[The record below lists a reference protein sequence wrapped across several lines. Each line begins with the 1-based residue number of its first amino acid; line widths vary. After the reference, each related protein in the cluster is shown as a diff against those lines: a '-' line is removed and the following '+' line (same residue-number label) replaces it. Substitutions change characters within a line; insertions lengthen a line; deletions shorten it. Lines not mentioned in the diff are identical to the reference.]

1 MNIDGNTRLVGI
13 LANPI
18 GHVRTPQLFNAS
30 AARQGLNATC
40 IPCHVMDADLDAF
53 IAGIPAM
60 SNFLGMAVTI
70 PYKER
75 VVSACSELNESARQ
89 AGSVNAMR
97 YDREKRV
104 WVGGNFDGEGF
115 VGGMHER
122 GHSLEGK
129 RVLLLGAG
137 GAAKPIAFA
146 VARERPAELVI
157 CNRSNE
163 RAVELVENVHQ
174 AIPDVAI
181 TTGAADAS
189 RFDVVINA
197 TSLGLRDSDPLP
209 VPAETLNPQT
219 LVCEAVIREGDTRL
233 LAEARKRSCSVHHGQ
248 YMLYGQIVQIA
259 RFVGIPLESRY
270 VERILGPHN

>member
-1 MNIDGNTRLVGI
+1 VNIDGNTQLIGI

-18 GHVRTPQLFNAS
+18 SHVRTPQLLNAS
-30 AARQGLNATC
+30 AARQGLNVTC

-60 SNFLGMAVTI
+60 NNFLGMAVTI

-75 VVSACSELNESARQ
+75 VVNACGELNESARQ

-97 YDREKRV
+97 YDRKKRL

-115 VGGMHER
+115 VTGLHEQ
-122 GHSLEGK
+122 GHSLLGK

-137 GAAKPIAFA
+137 GAAKPIAYA

-157 CNRSNE
+157 HNRSNT
-163 RAVELVENVHQ
+163 RAVELVEKLHE
-174 AIPDVAI
+174 ALPDVAI
-181 TTGAADAS
+181 AAGAADAS
-189 RFDVVINA
+189 SFDVVINA

-209 VPAETLNPQT
+209 VPADTLSPQT
-219 LVCEAVIREGDTRL
+219 LVCEAVIRDGDTSL
-233 LAEARKRSCSVHHGQ
+233 LAEARKRSCMVHHGQ
-248 YMLYGQIVQIA
+248 YMLYGQIVEIA
-259 RFVGIPLESRY
+259 RFVGIPLESRF
-270 VERILGPHN
+270 VDRILGPHT